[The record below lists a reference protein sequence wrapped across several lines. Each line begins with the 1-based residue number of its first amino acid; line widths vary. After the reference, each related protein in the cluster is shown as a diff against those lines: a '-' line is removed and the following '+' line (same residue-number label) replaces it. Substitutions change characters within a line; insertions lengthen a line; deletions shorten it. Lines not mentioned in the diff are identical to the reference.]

1 MRIVGG
7 TLKGQSLTSPKDNA
21 VRPTSDRVRESLFNI
36 LAHGIEGLELEGAY
50 IADLFAGTGALGIEA
65 LSRGAQWCLFV
76 DDAAVS
82 RGLIRQNTMDL
93 GLNGKSKI
101 SRQDATDIGPRSK
114 RSPQFELVFADPPYN
129 QGLGEK
135 ALLALHKHGWLKP
148 NAIIVL
154 EEAKRATVEMP
165 DCFDIID
172 ERKYGD
178 TQIIISRYK
187 G

>member
-7 TLKGQSLTSPKDNA
+7 SLKGKNLSTPKDNA

-76 DDAAVS
+76 DDAAAS
-82 RGLIRQNTMDL
+82 RGLIRENTMAL

-114 RSPQFELVFADPPYN
+114 RSPQFDLVFADPPYDK
-129 QGLGEK
+129 GLGEK
-135 ALLALHKHGWLKP
+135 ALASLHLHNWLKP
-148 NAIIVL
+148 NAILVL
-154 EEAKRATVEMP
+154 EETKRATIKMP
-165 DCFDIID
+165 DCFEIID

>member
-7 TLKGQSLTSPKDNA
+7 TLKGKSLFSPKDNA

-65 LSRGAQWCLFV
+65 MSRGAVWCLFV
-76 DDAAVS
+76 DDAAAS
-82 RGLIRQNTMDL
+82 RGLIRENTMTL

-101 SRQDATDIGPRSK
+101 SRQDATDIGPRSR
-114 RSPQFELVFADPPYN
+114 RSPEFDLVFADPPYDK
-129 QGLGEK
+129 GLGEK
-135 ALLALHKHGWLKP
+135 ALASLHIHGWLKE
-148 NAIIVL
+148 NAIVVL
-154 EEAKRATVEMP
+154 EESKRATVEMP

-172 ERKYGD
+172 TRNYGD
-178 TQIIISRYK
+178 TQIIIARYK

>member
-7 TLKGQSLTSPKDNA
+7 SLKGKNLFTPKDNA

-36 LAHGIEGLELEGAY
+36 LAHGIEGLELDGAY

-76 DDAAVS
+76 DDAAAS
-82 RGLIRQNTMDL
+82 RGLIRENTMAL

-114 RSPQFELVFADPPYN
+114 RSPKFDLVFADPPYDK
-129 QGLGEK
+129 GLGEK
-135 ALLALHKHGWLKP
+135 AFAALHIHNWLKP
-148 NAIIVL
+148 NAILVL
-154 EEAKRATVEMP
+154 EETKRATIEMP

>member
-7 TLKGQSLTSPKDNA
+7 QLKGKTLTTPKDNA

-36 LAHGIEGLELEGAY
+36 LAHGINDLKLEGAY

-65 LSRGAQWCLFV
+65 MSRGAVWCLFV
-76 DDAAVS
+76 DDAAAS
-82 RGLIRQNTMDL
+82 RGLIRENTMNL

-114 RSPQFELVFADPPYN
+114 RSPQFDLVFADPPYDK
-129 QGLGEK
+129 GLGEK
-135 ALLALHKHGWLKP
+135 ALAKLHIHNWLKP
-148 NAIIVL
+148 NAIVVL
-154 EEAKRATVEMP
+154 EESKRAKIEMP
-165 DCFDIID
+165 DCFEIID